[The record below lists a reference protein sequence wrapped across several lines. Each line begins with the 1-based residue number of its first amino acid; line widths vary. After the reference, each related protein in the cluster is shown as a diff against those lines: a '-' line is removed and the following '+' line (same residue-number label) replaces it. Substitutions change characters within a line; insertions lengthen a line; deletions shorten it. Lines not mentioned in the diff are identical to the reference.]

1 MAPALNLS
9 VLVMRSDHVV
19 LGTLDGHLEKEQKC
33 HTEADVNYKNDR

>member
-19 LGTLDGHLEKEQKC
+19 LGSLDGRLEKEQKY
-33 HTEADVNYKNDR
+33 HTEVDVNS